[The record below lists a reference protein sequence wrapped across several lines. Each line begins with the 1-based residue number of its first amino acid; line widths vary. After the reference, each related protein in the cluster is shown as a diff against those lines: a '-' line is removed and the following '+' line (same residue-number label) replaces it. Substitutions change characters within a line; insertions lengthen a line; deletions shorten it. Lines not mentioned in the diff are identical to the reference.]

1 MVKNMEKME
10 KMKQKFD
17 DFINN
22 GGPTPSLAVSIA
34 VLVDNMKKQTELLE
48 KINDKQN
55 SINDSVIAHR
65 TASDSFLKGEA
76 KTLISQVNLMSSLPV
91 VIDNYCKQTNQT
103 LEKYFKLI
111 IMFIILLGALVGIKM
126 VFPSV

>member
-1 MVKNMEKME
+1 MAKNINKD
-10 KMKQKFD
+10 KIKQFD

-22 GGPTPSLAVSIA
+22 GGPAPSFAVSIA

-48 KINDKQN
+48 KMNEKEN
-55 SINDSVIAHR
+55 SINDSIIAHR
-65 TASDSFLKGEA
+65 TAADSFLKGEA
-76 KTLISQVNLMSSLPV
+76 KTLINQVNLMSSLPLI
-91 VIDNYCKQTNQT
+91 IDNYCKQTNQT

-111 IMFIILLGALVGIKM
+111 IMFIVLLGALVGIKM